1 MEGHRA
7 SVTLDLAGVNPS
19 GSWVGNQVSESAR
32 VHQGHV
38 FNISTREST
47 EEACFNLL
55 FSDYEGGKIRN
66 AKRAPGTC
74 KWVLDHDKFIQWRDS
89 PASGALWVSADPG
102 CGKSVLSR
110 ALVDEGLVQSCLP
123 EAQPSIVCYFFF
135 KDDDASRKTSEAALR
150 GLLYQIFRA
159 RRSLINHMTARYDQN
174 KGPPSTSMAEL
185 WEILESVAQDASAGP
200 IVCILDALDECGE
213 ISRGELIEHITEFIA
228 SDRGQTAQLRFIM
241 TSRPYPEIEWEFRCN
256 IDDLDII
263 NVRGDEDSYRMIN
276 SEVNLFIEKQVPK
289 LFRRFRHR
297 PSDSVQNRVIAE
309 LQGRDN
315 RTYLWVSLV
324 LNDLVRTRLSQED
337 EILDFINHVP
347 RNLDTTYDKLVGRIL
362 PQHERAARSLFHII
376 LAANTPLH
384 IRALYPAL
392 VIATR
397 KPGQGGRLPMI
408 PKKEDDEVT
417 EYLKTISGNFVS
429 ILDYRVYLLHQT
441 ARDFLVATEG
451 PGITPQ
457 VPPTHKDG
465 IWMRAFKPT
474 DSHALLARTCMTF
487 LLFEDYNQQAGEGG
501 VPVPDEN
508 HSHLIFFLYAA
519 KSWISHLL
527 LSDCTDELLGLAERV
542 CRMDSM
548 RRSSYLQ
555 SVHRVTSVP
564 LSMDSRA
571 VSALF
576 EGGDSLSQFLLKKG
590 EASNLESLKY
600 ILSHVTSQGQLETL
614 GRLPRLDVD
623 TDTMAALALRIAV
636 EMSDLDLVKLLL
648 TSPRPGP
655 GVQVA
660 LHAACFLGH
669 LPIARCLLDQ
679 GLAAP
684 SPQALCLAIS
694 SRLASHGMIK
704 ALIQE
709 YDVNPNQEWNGRT
722 AIARLMLC
730 SWHELEAQSTLLQLL
745 ITLGADPNCTCG
757 PGSALEMAISK
768 GSHQVAAVLIKA
780 GANLSMSSLPIHLM
794 WLSDSAH
801 ISGTYDWASTDAILD
816 QATNTLDPAD
826 HIRQRELLSNIIQHC
841 PDNERTFKHITKLQ
855 TSVNDRD
862 TYSWTPLME
871 AAHHDKTKILEF
883 LITLGADVNNTDKWG
898 KTELM
903 FTAKRDMLEAAMIL
917 ASAGADVDQADTDGV
932 TALRY
937 AIGGRAKGVCLFL
950 LSIGADF

>member
-38 FNISTREST
+38 FNITTRDPI
-47 EEACFNLL
+47 EEACFSLL
-55 FSDYEGGKIRN
+55 FSDYEGGKNRN

-74 KWVLDHDKFIQWRDS
+74 KWVLDHDKFIRWRDS
-89 PASGALWVSADPG
+89 PASGALWISADPG

-185 WEILESVAQDASAGP
+185 WGILESVAGDVSAGP

-213 ISRGELIEHITEFIA
+213 TSRGELIDHITEFIA
-228 SDRGQTAQLRFIM
+228 SDRGQTAQLKFIM

-256 IDDLDII
+256 LDDLDII
-263 NVRGDEDSYRMIN
+263 NVRGDEDSYRTIN
-276 SEVNLFIEKQVPK
+276 SEVNLFIETQVPK

-297 PSDSVQNRVIAE
+297 PSDSVQKRVIAE

-347 RNLDTTYDKLVGRIL
+347 RNLDTTYGKLVGRIL

-376 LAANTPLH
+376 LAATTPLH
-384 IRALYPAL
+384 IRQLYPAL

-397 KPGQGGRLPMI
+397 KSGQGGRLEMI

-429 ILDYRVYLLHQT
+429 ILDHRVYLLHQT
-441 ARDFLVATEG
+441 ARDFLVATDG

-457 VPPTHKDG
+457 VSPTHKDG
-465 IWMRAFKPT
+465 IWIRGFKPT
-474 DSHALLARTCMTF
+474 DSHALFARTCMTS
-487 LLFEDYNQQAGEGG
+487 LLFEDYNQKEVEYYNQA
-501 VPVPDEN
+501 
-508 HSHLIFFLYAA
+508 LFFHYAA
-519 KSWISHLL
+519 RSWVSHLL
-527 LSDCTDELLGLAERV
+527 LSDFGSRDHTDDLLGLAEKV
-542 CRMDSM
+542 CRMDSTP
-548 RRSSYLQ
+548 RSKYLQ
-555 SVHRVTSVP
+555 SVHQVTSVP

-576 EGGDSLSQFLLKKG
+576 EGGDPLSQFLLNQG
-590 EASNLESLKY
+590 GFNNIECLKC
-600 ILSHVTSQGQLETL
+600 IVSHVRSQGQLVTL
-614 GRLPRLDVD
+614 SRLLRLNVD
-623 TDTMAALALRIAV
+623 TETMAALALRIAV
-636 EMSDLDLVKLLL
+636 EISDLGLVKLLL
-648 TSPRPGP
+648 LTPRPGP
-655 GVQVA
+655 GVQGA
-660 LHAACFLGH
+660 LHVACFLGD
-669 LPIARCLLDQ
+669 LPIASCLMDQ
-679 GLAAP
+679 GHATP
-684 SPQALCLAIS
+684 SAQALCLAVS
-694 SRLASHGMIK
+694 SRMASHEMIK
-704 ALIQE
+704 TLVKQ
-709 YDVNPNQEWNGRT
+709 YGVGPNEKWNGQT

-730 SWHELEAQSTLLQLL
+730 SWHEREAKSTLLQLL
-745 ITLGADPNCTCG
+745 ISLGADPNCTCG

-768 GSHQVAAVLIKA
+768 GNHQVAAVLIKA
-780 GANLSMSSLPIHLM
+780 GANLSMTSVPICLK
-794 WLSDSAH
+794 WQSDLANPN
-801 ISGTYDWASTDAILD
+801 GAYDWAGTDAILD

-841 PDNERTFKHITKLQ
+841 PDDERAFKYITKLQ
-855 TSVNDRD
+855 TSVNHRD
-862 TYSWTPLME
+862 TYNWTPLME
-871 AAHHDKTKILEF
+871 AAYHDKTKILDF

-898 KTELM
+898 RTELM
-903 FTAKRDMLEAAMIL
+903 FTSKRDMLEAAIIL
-917 ASAGADVDQADTDGV
+917 VSAGADVDQADSDGV